1 MRRHLPRLV
10 IAPVALATAAVVG
23 LGPSAHAADPAT
35 CGQPAVP
42 AVYAAVEHPAVV
54 TTVPAVTHQEWAWQR
69 TVATSEAEHSRVVTP
84 ATGHWTWSRSVDV
97 LEREFARTV
106 IDRAAVPAVVV
117 VMWQYVQQQN
127 GNLRW
132 ERPGWN
138 AGDNG
143 KGWSPTGLTRD
154 DVVTPAV
161 TELSHVERTWV
172 QDGDNPPAGATATGD
187 SRVAGSLLEDV
198 DLPDGETPA
207 GAGWTR
213 GAFTPTSAA
222 VTDEIWLPVGE
233 AAPAGYVA
241 TGATRAGAPAVEQP
255 AGTSAA
261 APAGAGWSPVPGSE
275 VTVVDSAAHD
285 RVDVPAWTE
294 QVLVTPEVPATEACD
309 EEEPELPV
317 EEPVVLPEDPDTD
330 PVVDPVDGGVDGG
343 VDGEV
348 DGEVGGEDAVVDV
361 VLSDEGEVAGLSET
375 RPAAAPAADVLPAT
389 GAAVDPW
396 LAGLGAACVV
406 AGIGLVRGRRT
417 RTH

>member
-42 AVYAAVEHPAVV
+42 AVYDTVVHPAVV

-69 TVATSEAEHSRVVTP
+69 TVATTEAEHSRVVTP
-84 ATGHWTWSRSVDV
+84 ATGYWTWSRSVDV

-106 IDRAAVPAVVV
+106 VDRAAVPAVVET
-117 VMWQYVQQQN
+117 MWQYVQQQN

-154 DVVTPAV
+154 DVVTPAI

-172 QDGDNPPAGATATGD
+172 QDGDTPPAGATATGD
-187 SRVAGSLLEDV
+187 SRVAGSILEDV
-198 DLPDGETPA
+198 DLPGGDTPA
-207 GAGWTR
+207 GTGWTR
-213 GAFTPTSAA
+213 GAFTQTAAA
-222 VTDEIWLPVGE
+222 VTEEVWLPVGDP
-233 AAPAGYVA
+233 APAGYVA
-241 TGATRAGAPAVEQP
+241 TGATRAGAPTLEQP

-261 APAGAGWSPVPGSE
+261 APAGSGWSQVLGSE

-294 QVLVTPEVPATEACD
+294 QVLVSAEVPATEAC

-317 EEPVVLPEDPDTD
+317 EEPVVLPEDPDTE
-330 PVVDPVDGGVDGG
+330 PVVEPG
-343 VDGEV
+343 
-348 DGEVGGEDAVVDV
+348 DGEVGGEEDAVVDV

-375 RPAAAPAADVLPAT
+375 RPATKPAAAVLPAT

-396 LAGLGAACVV
+396 LAGLGAASVI